1 MMLSDENSIF
11 FNVVNTSSPLFFDDA
26 DLTIQRTAKSAEA
39 ACVGNN
45 LNITPV
51 LDVCTSTS
59 FTAIGVLAAAQRKH
73 NNQHPPKRLDVAFF
87 LLPFNGSPVLNAP
100 PRYFYE
106 TAATLQA
113 NAPLTTS
120 LLLHSFNLF
129 HSHLSPL
136 LLL

>member
-11 FNVVNTSSPLFFDDA
+11 LNVVNTSSPLFFDDA

-51 LDVCTSTS
+51 LDVCTTS

-73 NNQHPPKRLDVAFF
+73 NNQHPPKRLEVAFF
-87 LLPFNGSPVLNAP
+87 
-100 PRYFYE
+100 
-106 TAATLQA
+106 ATVQRKPSTQRSA
-113 NAPLTTS
+113 
-120 LLLHSFNLF
+120 
-129 HSHLSPL
+129 PL
-136 LLL
+136 LLPNCSNTPSKCTTHHQSPPAFL